1 MLSYSGK
8 ENEGVEETV
17 DRNITALINLI
28 RSKYLST
35 DSENKPMD
43 FGRKAQ
49 YFTLDI
55 ISDLSYRE
63 PFGFLATDSN
73 LYDYIDTTE
82 KVFTA
87 ALMVT
92 IFPWLN
98 WLLRPPLL
106 KAALP
111 SEKDPLGL
119 GKIIRLTHRIRIQN
133 IYLLETSIT
142 KKVVA
147 ERFGPN
153 KRVQRDMLGSFIAHG
168 LNREE
173 AESEVIIQMCSN
185 PHCFPLGYRLA
196 IRSMAGGDT
205 SATAIRATLLHL
217 IMHPHVTSKL
227 RNEFTSHPISSPIQD
242 AEARKLPYLQAVI
255 KEGLRIFPPV
265 VGLMSKEVPREGDA
279 IDNRFVP
286 GGTRIGYGA
295 YGIFR
300 DKKVWGQDA
309 DTFRPERWFDATPDM
324 ESSLE
329 LIFSYGRFQC
339 LGKNLA
345 MMELNKIFVEVRT
358 VHVEAYSL
366 RMN

>member
-1 MLSYSGK
+1 
-8 ENEGVEETV
+8 
-17 DRNITALINLI
+17 
-28 RSKYLST
+28 
-35 DSENKPMD
+35 MD

-63 PFGFLATDSN
+63 PFGYLATDSD

-82 KVFTA
+82 KVLTA

-98 WLLRPPLL
+98 WLLRSPLL

-153 KRVQRDMLGSFIAHG
+153 KRIQRDMLGSFIAHG

-173 AESEVIIQMCSN
+173 AESEVIIQMCAN
-185 PHCFPLGYRLA
+185 PRRFPLGYRLT
-196 IRSMAGGDT
+196 ICSMAGGDT

-227 RNEFTSHPISSPIQD
+227 SLQVIPSHLLSKMPKPESCLPPSCHQRRFAHIS
-242 AEARKLPYLQAVI
+242 
-255 KEGLRIFPPV
+255 
-265 VGLMSKEVPREGDA
+265 
-279 IDNRFVP
+279 P
-286 GGTRIGYGA
+286 GGWTYQRKY
-295 YGIFR
+295 
-300 DKKVWGQDA
+300 
-309 DTFRPERWFDATPDM
+309 
-324 ESSLE
+324 
-329 LIFSYGRFQC
+329 
-339 LGKNLA
+339 
-345 MMELNKIFVEVRT
+345 
-358 VHVEAYSL
+358 HL
-366 RMN
+366 REM